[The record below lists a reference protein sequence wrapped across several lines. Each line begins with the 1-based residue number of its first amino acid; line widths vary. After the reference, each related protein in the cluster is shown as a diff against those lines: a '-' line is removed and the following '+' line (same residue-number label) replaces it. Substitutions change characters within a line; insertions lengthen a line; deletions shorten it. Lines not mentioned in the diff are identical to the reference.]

1 MEEGGGD
8 VFDAKEFF
16 DGLKWF
22 IGTGGGGGLV
32 EVVFRLGA
40 GAVGKDEIKPGDAV
54 VGVDPVDDGGGEG
67 GDGVVL
73 GRDLLIESIEESE
86 ESVDGGA
93 VG

>member
-16 DGLKWF
+16 DGLNLF

-32 EVVFRLGA
+32 EVVFRFGA
-40 GAVGKDEIKPGDAV
+40 GAVGKDEIQPGDAV
-54 VGVDPVDDGGGEG
+54 VGVDPVDEGGSEGGGG
-67 GDGVVL
+67 MVL
-73 GRDLLIESIEESE
+73 GRDLLIEAIEESE
-86 ESVDGGA
+86 ESVNSGA